1 MPELFSNAP
10 SAWPK
15 VRLEGLIP
23 SLAPE
28 AKTAN
33 SVAFATTIEA
43 TFRAAS
49 GGLQVLEANVERLTR
64 EGVIEVPL
72 RVRAADGEY
81 DVFFYPVADEQSA
94 AHFAGVSEL
103 ARKWGRLRPVYYSSQ
118 TLPDTNP
125 SPLPITQTDRLYLT
139 AAQASPKGQY
149 AMWWANVS
157 GERFHQSSTFD
168 LVDRIYRELNG
179 LEMRAYALI
188 LREIGMIHE
197 EYEFTSGTMTD
208 TTVEIPLEG
217 PEGIPMIATYSQ
229 QRGLRFHFHMT
240 LTSPEARDLFLNL
253 FLMRIKAWKQE
264 ANLEHIKRLDSPSYI
279 WWRELGKRLRFTSG
293 EQSIQAVGS
302 VKR

>member
-33 SVAFATTIEA
+33 SIVFATTIEA
-43 TFRAAS
+43 TFRSAS
-49 GGLQVLEANVERLTR
+49 NGLQVLEANVERLTR
-64 EGVIEVPL
+64 EGVLEVPL
-72 RVRAADGEY
+72 RIRAEDGEY
-81 DVFFYPVADEQSA
+81 DIFFYPIADEQSA

-103 ARKWGRLRPVYYSSQ
+103 ARKWGRVRPIFYSPNNLPESQ
-118 TLPDTNP
+118 PTLNP
-125 SPLPITQTDRLYLT
+125 VAHADRLYLT
-139 AAQASPKGQY
+139 AALASPKGQY
-149 AMWWANVS
+149 AMWWANQP
-157 GERFHQSSTFD
+157 GERFYQTTTFD
-168 LVDRIYRELNG
+168 LVDRIFRELNG

-188 LREIGMIHE
+188 MREIGMISE
-197 EYEFTSGTMTD
+197 DYEFTSGTMTD
-208 TTVEIPLEG
+208 STVEIPLEG
-217 PEGIPMIATYSQ
+217 PEGMPMIATFSQ

-240 LTSPEARDLFLNL
+240 MTNAESRDLFLNL
-253 FLMRIKAWKQE
+253 FLMRIKSWKRDG
-264 ANLEHIKRLDSPSYI
+264 NLEHIKRLDSPSYI